1 MMLTVLFRL
10 SGLYEWHIRLGF
22 VFDYHLIGALV
33 ACSSSRRKTLLG
45 LLDAGDDI
53 KPSASIPE
61 SGIQKVSR
69 LRTIYA
75 NSPS

>member
-10 SGLYEWHIRLGF
+10 NGLYEWHIRLGF

-45 LLDAGDDI
+45 LLDADDI
-53 KPSASIPE
+53 KPSASILE

-75 NSPS
+75 DPPS